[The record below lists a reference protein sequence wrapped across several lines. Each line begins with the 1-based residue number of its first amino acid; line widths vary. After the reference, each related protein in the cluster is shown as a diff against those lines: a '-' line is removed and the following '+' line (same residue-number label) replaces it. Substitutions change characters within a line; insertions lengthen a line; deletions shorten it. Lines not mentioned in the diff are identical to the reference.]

1 MCQPCYLHCTLDLG
15 LKLHT
20 LLDYYFFD
28 FLLLL
33 FGVLLLLLLLERFI
47 YIYKLIKIKEKQQV
61 SINVPK
67 FSADAFLGGLFL
79 TTEQGKNT
87 VHIKILKYQ
96 VTKTRRIKKQRL
108 RPN

>member
-1 MCQPCYLHCTLDLG
+1 M
-15 LKLHT
+15 
-20 LLDYYFFD
+20 FFVVVVVRT
-28 FLLLL
+28 FH
-33 FGVLLLLLLLERFI
+33 
-47 YIYKLIKIKEKQQV
+47 IYKLIKIKEKQQV

-67 FSADAFLGGLFL
+67 FSSDAFLGGLFL